1 MTKKGQLAI
10 WLLYADRFYISHCSC
25 LSCFIADYRTLY
37 QRPDQPVDW
46 PLGSADRG
54 ACRGRAGAG
63 DLEEA
68 GATPGRTLDY
78 ALGSLDFIPQLMWSQ
93 EGLSGNR
100 CCGQIRALGRAFI
113 LTAVRMDQRERDG
126 GARQRELAEM
136 MRVCPKAGTVVGLE
150 KGEELGRGRCHPA
163 LTFTFSQ
170 GP

>member
-1 MTKKGQLAI
+1 MYLTV
-10 WLLYADRFYISHCSC
+10 R

-100 CCGQIRALGRAFI
+100 CCGQIRALGQAFI

-126 GARQRELAEM
+126 GARRRELAEM

-163 LTFTFSQ
+163 LTFTFSR